1 MRGIATIDRQPG
13 SRAAGQ
19 PGSDTIALW
28 VTSSSEGMRGRH
40 VNAVVIDSNTDPDA
54 SEKLRSLTR
63 SSLVLLTD
71 GSTLDGLPVE
81 GGVLTTADIDD
92 LVAQPAGG

>member
-1 MRGIATIDRQPG
+1 MRGIATIDR
-13 SRAAGQ
+13 Q